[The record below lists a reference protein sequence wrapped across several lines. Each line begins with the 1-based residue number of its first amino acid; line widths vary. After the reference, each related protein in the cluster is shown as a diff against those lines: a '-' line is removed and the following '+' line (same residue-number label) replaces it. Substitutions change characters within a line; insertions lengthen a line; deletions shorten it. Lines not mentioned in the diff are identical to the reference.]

1 MKVFKK
7 HEKTEEEIQKA
18 NEKKA
23 KIKETA
29 IHVVKVVAGVAAFA
43 VGGLLVLAA
52 IGMSTDSSEESS
64 SSESDDTI
72 PGDDASFA
80 DHEETSDVEVY
91 TF

>member
-7 HEKTEEEIQKA
+7 REKTEEEIQKT

-29 IHVVKVVAGVAAFA
+29 INVVKVVAGVAAFA

-52 IGMSTDSSEESS
+52 IGMNTDSSESPSSNESS
-64 SSESDDTI
+64 DDVLSNEV
-72 PGDDASFA
+72 SFV
-80 DHEETSDVEVY
+80 DHEETSDTEETV
-91 TF
+91 